1 VRRVPRQTESPER
14 TSNLLSMATPHAEPG
29 LLDRTSASSE
39 LGEQWRRLTRV
50 ATAMAFV
57 TSPAVFVWLHSTQDW
72 SIGWALIATFIA
84 VAAFRGLVD
93 LIMRRMIP
101 WPSLYGTDDPGLR
114 EEDVVNRRRASFW
127 RFWFRLIF
135 FVLALL
141 TVSWFIRLLVP
152 GGSTSWIDNATA
164 VTDRL

>member
-1 VRRVPRQTESPER
+1 MGSGRLCRRSLSRPLLSCVQERARKATSPEAARLARRVPRQTESPER

-114 EEDVVNRRRASFW
+114 EEDVVNRRR
-127 RFWFRLIF
+127 
-135 FVLALL
+135 
-141 TVSWFIRLLVP
+141 
-152 GGSTSWIDNATA
+152 
-164 VTDRL
+164 